1 MWWMAGERMAC
12 QHTLSVVKGYGAMC
26 GFALLTAA
34 RKDDLPALGKPTC
47 KREVQGGG
55 SRMRAG
61 AGWGAGGLMGAGGSE
76 GADGSRGRTSP
87 KSAMIRSSSSKKDS
101 SPRSPTVR

>member
-1 MWWMAGERMAC
+1 MWWMADQRLAC

-47 KREVQGGG
+47 KRKGAGWGG

-61 AGWGAGGLMGAGGSE
+61 AGWGAGGLVGAGG
-76 GADGSRGRTSP
+76 GGGRWW
-87 KSAMIRSSSSKKDS
+87 
-101 SPRSPTVR
+101 